1 MILNTLSQA
10 ILDDPNSKPIHR
22 TVGTE
27 PFPTTGSAL
36 PEVMQPRHII
46 LRDRIT
52 VATLIPFPHVKHI
65 PLSLLGYLAAQMNRE
80 IVKGDT
86 YPMNQT
92 METEQFGAYWFANFA
107 AVMLLGEWGTAC
119 EDTYAR
125 LANAETTEKDWEK
138 WCLGSFYVKP
148 NYPGRSSHVSNGG
161 FLVTDGARNR
171 GVGRLMGESYL
182 IWAPLLGYTYSVFN
196 LVYESNVASVRIWE
210 ALGFKRIGRVP
221 GCGQLNGHE
230 EAVDALIYGRELGEA
245 GTDED
250 AGIEE
255 RFDKIRFYLRT
266 GRYPDGADRAE
277 KSRLRSAAT
286 HYRLVNEP
294 ETSLPSLSSPPVT
307 ESTGG
312 EPIEKLYL
320 KDKEV
325 VPEVTRQFEI
335 ARRMHE
341 VTGHGGINKTTAAI
355 AERFHWI
362 RIKDTVMAIVKEC
375 GKCTD
380 GGKHVLHTAAASH
393 LPMNISQSQAT
404 QPQALGVPRDS
415 SDLLAGMDIDL
426 DSKASIGSNS
436 FLSPHPSDLGEET
449 GIEMAVDAD
458 DVPLDPQIVHIN
470 EFKME

>member
-1 MILNTLSQA
+1 
-10 ILDDPNSKPIHR
+10 
-22 TVGTE
+22 
-27 PFPTTGSAL
+27 
-36 PEVMQPRHII
+36 MQPRQII

-52 VATLIPFPHVKHI
+52 VATLIPFSQVKHI
-65 PLSLLGYLAAQMNRE
+65 PVSLLSYLTSQINRE
-80 IVKGDT
+80 ILKGDT

-92 METEQFGAYWFANFA
+92 MQTEQFGAYWFANFG
-107 AVMLLGEWGTAC
+107 AVMLLGEWGTTCDDA
-119 EDTYAR
+119 YAR
-125 LANAETTEKDWEK
+125 LASTESTERDWEK

-196 LVYESNVASVRIWE
+196 LVYETNVASVRIWD

-221 GCGQLNGHE
+221 GCGRLNGHAD
-230 EAVDALIYGRELGEA
+230 AVDALIYGRELGEA

-294 ETSLPSLSSPPVT
+294 ETSLHDLSAHPPSQPP
-307 ESTGG
+307 SG
-312 EPIEKLYL
+312 ELIEKLYL

-325 VPEVTRQFEI
+325 IPEVTRQFEI

-341 VTGHGGINKTTAAI
+341 ATGHGGINKTTAAI

-375 GKCTD
+375 VKCTD
-380 GGKHVLHTAAASH
+380 GGKNAIHLPPNATLSGSSHASH
-393 LPMNISQSQAT
+393 IP
-404 QPQALGVPRDS
+404 QPQAPGVPLGV
-415 SDLLAGMDIDL
+415 SDLDGMDIDR
-426 DSKASIGSNS
+426 DEGATNVGSNNMFFS
-436 FLSPHPSDLGEET
+436 AHAAPHLGEQQ
-449 GIEMAVDAD
+449 GIEKVDD
-458 DVPLDPQIVHIN
+458 NEDVPLDPQIVHVD